1 MKIEKENLIEKIKS
15 EMNLP
20 KESLISNFS
29 TLFNS
34 NYKYKDDS
42 SSSSFDND
50 DHYYN
55 KENKNNQSKRKVK
68 NKIFDLEIE
77 IGNYDKKCIDYK
89 MKCDYNEE
97 DNESINSQTSS
108 LSSPL
113 TKINKTIKS
122 KKNKIKMTIRNKGKR
137 TTWRHDEQI
146 CFLSCYIYLIKNYKL
161 SEKKGKLK
169 NSRYNKSMRELLEYI
184 PNKTLIQVNSHLQ
197 KLKKNNSLQKFC
209 KFYRKYYKN
218 TIKFTLKQLNNG
230 GISFFSD
237 KNEVNK
243 ELSFIKSN
251 LTNKDFQKSYIE
263 YINMSNSKKNTNLYK
278 NILSLNINYPVYKS
292 FINMTKYPIN
302 YKSSNQSINS
312 NTQSKFLHMT
322 INMKDSPYF
331 ENDNKEIKRNIKSY
345 FSKENNKK
353 GNLNSYKR
361 IKAIE
366 NSINSSK
373 QVNYNNNLF
382 TFQSYIEKYLN
393 IYKLQSSQNNNSRL
407 SYIKELS
414 NVNQKDINVINNYK
428 LEHEVYKEN
437 PNDIQN
443 LYLDK
448 SNNNKYIQNKEYR
461 HSINMNLLNQNTS
474 LSKVNTNIDQKNG
487 NFSLIKNYSYQKKEK
502 YHDNKSEIN
511 SYNENRYK
519 NYINEEILLNSN
531 SSYKINEEN
540 FISLK
545 NIDYMDNIEVL
556 NYNDNKDYPNREN
569 IENKANF
576 QELYISK
583 FNNYSNINSISN
595 NQNNE
600 NFEFLNER
608 FNSRLSK
615 QSNIINNYYIS
626 NQMYSPFHKTSQY
639 FENNFS
645 NQKRKMKKDENQ
657 AISFNTL
664 ISNKRNNEGLSSTS
678 SYNLRSKIIC
688 FDEKERVFE
697 KKEAFTERKR
707 NFDNCGMN
715 VNEFSNNKNSF
726 SKTKI
731 LNKKR
736 KFLYENASINSDCN
750 LDSLYRY

>member
-1 MKIEKENLIEKIKS
+1 MKIEKDNLIEKIKS
-15 EMNLP
+15 EMKLP

-34 NYKYKDDS
+34 NYQYKDDS

-50 DHYYN
+50 DHYN
-55 KENKNNQSKRKVK
+55 KENKNDQSKRKFKKRILDFEV
-68 NKIFDLEIE
+68 E
-77 IGNYDKKCIDYK
+77 IGNYDKKCIDNK
-89 MKCDYNEE
+89 IKCECNKV

-113 TKINKTIKS
+113 KKTNKTIKS
-122 KKNKIKMTIRNKGKR
+122 KKNNIKIKKRNNGKR

-146 CFLSCYIYLIKNYKL
+146 CFLSCYIYLIKNHKL
-161 SEKKGKLK
+161 SEKKEKLK
-169 NSRYNKSMRELLEYI
+169 KSRYNKSMREFIEYI

-209 KFYRKYYKN
+209 KFYKKHYKN
-218 TIKFTLKQLNNG
+218 TIKLTQKQLNNG

-263 YINMSNSKKNTNLYK
+263 YINKSNSKKNTNLYK

-292 FINMTKYPIN
+292 LIDITKYPIN

-312 NTQSKFLHMT
+312 NTQSNFFQIT
-322 INMKDSPYF
+322 INMKDTPYF
-331 ENDNKEIKRNIKSY
+331 ENDNKEINRNIKSY
-345 FSKENNKK
+345 LTKENKKK

-361 IKAIE
+361 IKEIE
-366 NSINSSK
+366 NCINSSK
-373 QVNYNNNLF
+373 QVNCNNNLF

-393 IYKLQSSQNNNSRL
+393 IYKLTSSVNNSRL

-414 NVNQKDINVINNYK
+414 NVNQKGLNVINNYK

-437 PNDIQN
+437 QN
-443 LYLDK
+443 EVQKLYPDK
-448 SNNNKYIQNKEYR
+448 SNNNKYIQNKEYL
-461 HSINMNLLNQNTS
+461 HSINMNLLNQNSS
-474 LSKVNTNIDQKNG
+474 LSKVNTNIDQKNV
-487 NFSLIKNYSYQKKEK
+487 NFSLIKNYSYQIKEK
-502 YHDNKSEIN
+502 YHNNKSEID
-511 SYNENRYK
+511 SYNK
-519 NYINEEILLNSN
+519 NHFQNFINEEILLNSN
-531 SSYKINEEN
+531 SSYKINEDN
-540 FISLK
+540 FISFQ
-545 NIDYMDNIEVL
+545 NIDYMDNMDVL
-556 NYNDNKDYPNREN
+556 NYNDNKDNQNREI

-576 QELYISK
+576 EELYISK
-583 FNNYSNINSISN
+583 FNNNSNINNLSN
-595 NQNNE
+595 NQNND
-600 NFEFLNER
+600 NFEFPNER

-615 QSNIINNYYIS
+615 QSYIINNHYIS
-626 NQMYSPFHKTSQY
+626 NQMCSPFHKNSQF

-657 AISFNTL
+657 TILFNTL
-664 ISNKRNNEGLSSTS
+664 INNKRNNEGLSSMS

-688 FDEKERVFE
+688 FNEKERVFE
-697 KKEAFTERKR
+697 KKEIFPERKH
-707 NFDNCGMN
+707 NFDNCGIFN
-715 VNEFSNNKNSF
+715 NEFSNNKNTF
-726 SKTKI
+726 NKTKN
-731 LNKKR
+731 LNRKR

-750 LDSLYRY
+750 FDSIHR